1 VRLHRSE
8 TGDASLVARDFEA
21 EVRADG
27 TFELVDLPPGRGQI
41 VASCRGWVS
50 RRTPFD
56 AIEKV
61 TLRLGREPNLRE
73 IEQSFQEEGPETL
86 EAQRIAVPS
95 RAPLVVAMAR
105 TGAVLVTVRQR
116 DGAPLAGAVV
126 RATPSLRWID
136 GSTIFSSR
144 EWSAETDAQ
153 GHARIDD
160 LPPDDSVAVEARHAS
175 FRMARADGAETKS
188 VAIVSGRTAEL
199 TLVFEPAGD

>member
-1 VRLHRSE
+1 VRLDGSE
-8 TGDASLVARDFEA
+8 TGDASQVARDFA
-21 EVRADG
+21 ADVRADG
-27 TFELVDLPPGRGQI
+27 TFELPDLPPGHGQI

-86 EAQRIAVPS
+86 EAQRIAIPS

-116 DGAPLAGAVV
+116 GGAPLAGAVV

-136 GSTIFSSR
+136 GSMIFSSR

-160 LPPDDSVAVEARHAS
+160 LPPDDSLAVEARHAS
-175 FRMARADGAETKS
+175 FLMMREARDDPPD
-188 VAIVSGRTAEL
+188 VAIISGRTAEL
-199 TLVFEPAGD
+199 VLVLQPAGD